1 MFSLNPQRSELQS
14 GNITGFR
21 PREPSDL
28 DILSQKSGDLKDID
42 DKDLCS
48 VSLVRSLPA
57 SPAQNLKRRRTIT
70 TNDNQKIDAGMIAL
84 PSNLRHHG
92 RRLHSLRN
100 SFGGWLDQQEGCK
113 ALSKSSVY
121 DAAQPP
127 KLKSD
132 LANIVSRFE
141 PTMEPAKPS
150 SALKSSRTVRGDR
163 TRFNCG
169 WLECHDGFGDR
180 PSLREHVL
188 DHHLAQ
194 DSIVGSPAYICL
206 WRRCNSASSLPFS
219 NTKFIIEH
227 LDRKHGLGAF
237 ARADCEQSELSLE
250 SESISYNS
258 LSIALA
264 DDNEAGDA
272 VHQAVRGTKKRS
284 TEVPNDPASSSHL
297 VSDGHDPDRIIARPR
312 IQVSRILD
320 SAGLDTQIS
329 LCDSAFESQASL
341 HARTKTRPEQMQD
354 RKNAYRAAKGRSD
367 LSWENDHDLISASG
381 GHSIE
386 ETEL

>member
-14 GNITGFR
+14 GNIVGFA

-28 DILSQKSGDLKDID
+28 DIVSQKSGDLKDID

-48 VSLVRSLPA
+48 ISLEQSLPA
-57 SPAQNLKRRRTIT
+57 SPARNLKRHCPRTIT
-70 TNDNQKIDAGMIAL
+70 SQDSRKIDAGMIAL

-92 RRLHSLRN
+92 RRLSSLRN
-100 SFGGWLDQQEGCK
+100 SFEGWQNQQEKCK
-113 ALSKSSVY
+113 ALSKSGIY

-127 KLKSD
+127 KLESD
-132 LANIVSRFE
+132 LANIISRFE
-141 PTMEPAKPS
+141 PTTEPAKPS
-150 SALKSSRTVRGDR
+150 SALKSSRTMRGDR

-188 DHHLAQ
+188 DRHLAQ
-194 DSIVGSPAYICL
+194 GSIVGSPAYICL
-206 WRRCNSASSLPFS
+206 WRRCNSASSLPFLLA
-219 NTKFIIEH
+219 KFIIEH

-237 ARADCEQSELSLE
+237 AHADREHSELSLE
-250 SESISYNS
+250 PGSISYTP
-258 LSIALA
+258 LSILLV

-272 VHQAVRGTKKRS
+272 VHQTVRVTKKRS
-284 TEVPNDPASSSHL
+284 TEVPNDPAYSSHL
-297 VSDGHDPDRIIARPR
+297 VSEGHDSDRIIARP
-312 IQVSRILD
+312 RILD

-329 LCDSAFESQASL
+329 LCDLAFESQGSL

-354 RKNAYRAAKGRSD
+354 RNDAYRAAKGRSD
-367 LSWENDHDLISASG
+367 LNWENDYGLISTSG

-386 ETEL
+386 EIEL